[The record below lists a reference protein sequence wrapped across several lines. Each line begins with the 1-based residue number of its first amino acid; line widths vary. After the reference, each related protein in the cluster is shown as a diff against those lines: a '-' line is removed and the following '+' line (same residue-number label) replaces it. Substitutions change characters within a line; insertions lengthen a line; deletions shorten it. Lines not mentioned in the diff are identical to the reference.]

1 MSPSLFKKGGIYTY
15 VHINMYT
22 YKHTCIYTYMVL
34 YHYYHLGNPH
44 IHTHINTSV
53 FILLSF
59 LLQRVSV
66 KNLEESRKNYFSSHN
81 LPFKSDLRKK
91 KKNSI

>member
-1 MSPSLFKKGGIYTY
+1 MYIYIHGSLPLVSPGKPTYTY
-15 VHINMYT
+15 T
-22 YKHTCIYTYMVL
+22 
-34 YHYYHLGNPH
+34 
-44 IHTHINTSV
+44 HTHINTYI

-91 KKNSI
+91 KKKLYIDCNCQTISTSLC